1 MVRIFNYKLHK
12 NPEKRFTE
20 PLENSPKELQ
30 IFFFAKECMDL
41 IKNKSTFL
49 FKCVCPLLCLN
60 PLPVLWAG
68 KKKSPSAVQSIWNRS
83 SRSSI
88 ASTFNS
94 NTSNESRAFSKL
106 SLTVINFL
114 NNCEMIRK
122 CVAQGGSEE
131 GEITRPKLFV
141 IFWPQGH

>member
-12 NPEKRFTE
+12 NPEKHFTE

-30 IFFFAKECMDL
+30 IFFLPKDVWILLKINPHFSSNAC
-41 IKNKSTFL
+41 FP
-49 FKCVCPLLCLN
+49 FCVSIHCPCREQE
-60 PLPVLWAG
+60 
-68 KKKSPSAVQSIWNRS
+68 KKKSPSAVRSIWNRS

-122 CVAQGGSEE
+122 CVAQGGS
-131 GEITRPKLFV
+131 
-141 IFWPQGH
+141 